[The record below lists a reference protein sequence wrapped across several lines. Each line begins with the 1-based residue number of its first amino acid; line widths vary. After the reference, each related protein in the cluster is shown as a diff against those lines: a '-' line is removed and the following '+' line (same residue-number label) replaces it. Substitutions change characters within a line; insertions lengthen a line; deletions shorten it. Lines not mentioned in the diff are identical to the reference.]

1 MKTLLII
8 LLALTLGYSASV
20 AQTRVVSRE
29 EAGQLKIDE
38 NELGQKYPPYWLN
51 ERGMG
56 AINGFQNEIVK
67 LFKGTPNP
75 GFYLM
80 GALYVSE
87 TGKIDYLIYQII
99 SDHPARDS
107 LRKAVKIKLTG
118 GLADWELEN
127 SKKQPYRLGYSIA
140 IGTLPDKR
148 LNTVP
153 NWNARRVRKGD
164 STLTT
169 LPEATA
175 MVDTARVKRLFLNQ
189 LDLKEVPS
197 VIYRF
202 PNLEELDLHG
212 NNLSAA
218 HIDVARLPRL
228 KKLDLR
234 ENQLTNES
242 LTITRNKTIQILN
255 IQWNKFMDIPEAVRA
270 CTRLSSLWLGRNQLT
285 ELSDRS
291 FRRLRHLHD
300 LNLYQ
305 SGLTTL
311 PRGIR
316 KMRRLEVIDL
326 YYNKLTELP
335 ASITSLRKLN
345 HLAVSHNQ
353 LTELPRRMDR
363 LRDLQVMYAH
373 HNRLSSLPDPF
384 GRLSR
389 LRLVD
394 LGYNWYT
401 TFPPEIRQL
410 TKLKELDISENNL
423 AEFPEALLEM
433 KQLEKLYLRGNPFL
447 KKGPD
452 KKYGLLLDQMKTNAT
467 EVYY

>member
-8 LLALTLGYSASV
+8 LLVLTVGYSASV

-38 NELGQKYPPYWLN
+38 SELVRKYPPYWLN

-75 GFYLM
+75 GFYLL
-80 GALYVSE
+80 GALYVNE
-87 TGKIDYLIYQII
+87 TGKIDYLIYQLI

-107 LRKAVKIKLTG
+107 LRNAVKVKLTE
-118 GLADWELEN
+118 GLAGWELEN
-127 SKKQPYRLGYSIA
+127 SKKQPYRFGYSIS
-140 IGTLPDKR
+140 IGTIPGKG

-175 MVDTARVKRLFLNQ
+175 MVDTAKVKRLFLNQ
-189 LDLKEVPS
+189 LELTEVPS

-212 NNLSAA
+212 NNLTAA
-218 HIDVARLPRL
+218 FIDAARLPRL
-228 KKLDLR
+228 KRLDLR
-234 ENQLTNES
+234 ENQLANES
-242 LTITRNKTIQILN
+242 LTITPNKTIQILN
-255 IQWNKFMDIPEAVRA
+255 IQQNKFTDIPDAVRN
-270 CTRLSSLWLGRNQLT
+270 CRRLTSLWLGRNRLT
-285 ELSDRS
+285 DLSNKS
-291 FRRLRHLHD
+291 FRKLRHLHD

-305 SGLTTL
+305 GGLTAL
-311 PRGIR
+311 PKGVR

-326 YYNKLTELP
+326 YYNQLAELP
-335 ASITSLRKLN
+335 ASITRLRKLN

-373 HNRLSSLPDPF
+373 HNRLSNLPDQMV
-384 GRLSR
+384 RLSS

-410 TKLKELDISENNL
+410 TKLKELDISENNFS
-423 AEFPEALLEM
+423 EFPEALLEM

-447 KKGPD
+447 KKGLD
-452 KKYGLLLDQMKTNAT
+452 KKYSLLLDQMKTNAT